1 MVFPPSWRAG
11 VDQFPS
17 SLQPNDNC
25 IVPVLQESEDDWLV
39 SYNFWESSLPK
50 PFMNQSHIPWSCLAD
65 HVGDVCVVVWGDY
78 VTGGGPL
85 FLLPGTANWGVSFC
99 LSLCPHVWD
108 TGMAARPGSTQHPP
122 SNDTVA
128 PPLTF
133 PQDLVFF
140 RNNEVGPNLLKSG
153 FVSA

>member
-1 MVFPPSWRAG
+1 MLTSFPPRCNPKTIVLSRCSRNLRMIDW
-11 VDQFPS
+11 FPAIS
-17 SLQPNDNC
+17 GRVVYP
-25 IVPVLQESEDDWLV
+25 
-39 SYNFWESSLPK
+39 

-65 HVGDVCVVVWGDY
+65 HVGDVCMVVWGDY
-78 VTGGGPL
+78 VTGGPL

-108 TGMAARPGSTQHPP
+108 TGMAARPRSSQHPP

-128 PPLTF
+128 PLLTF

-140 RNNEVGPNLLKSG
+140 CDNEVGPNLLKSG